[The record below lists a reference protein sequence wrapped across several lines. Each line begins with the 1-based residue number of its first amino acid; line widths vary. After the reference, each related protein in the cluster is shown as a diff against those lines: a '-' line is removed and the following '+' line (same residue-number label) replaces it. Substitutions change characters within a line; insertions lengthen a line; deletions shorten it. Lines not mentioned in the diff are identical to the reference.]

1 MQRGLIRG
9 AAGQSKPSG
18 IVPRTL
24 VDRFPGATWT
34 PLSYAHPSRT
44 WRIDDGTTMYLKVSG
59 AAVHAGVGD
68 ERQRL
73 RWAAGKL
80 PVPAVIDADET
91 DGIEWMQ
98 LAALRGSDGTDPRL
112 LSHPAR
118 LVHRLAS
125 ALRQL
130 HDTPASGCPF
140 DFRIPAAMAH
150 VEARLRGG
158 EIKPSEFKPAFGHYT
173 AEAAVAELRAWLP
186 AGEDPVLTHGD
197 YCAQNIIFDADQ
209 LSGFVDVGALA
220 IADRWRDLAV
230 ATWSLEWNIGPGY
243 EDLLLR
249 AYGVEPDPTRMQ
261 FYRLLYELES

>member
-9 AAGQSKPSG
+9 AAGQLKPSG

-44 WRIDDGTTMYLKVSG
+44 WRIDDGTTVYLKVSG

-98 LAALRGSDGTDPRL
+98 LAALRGSTAPIHDCSAIRL
-112 LSHPAR
+112 GSC
-118 LVHRLAS
+118 
-125 ALRQL
+125 
-130 HDTPASGCPF
+130 TG
-140 DFRIPAAMAH
+140 
-150 VEARLRGG
+150 
-158 EIKPSEFKPAFGHYT
+158 
-173 AEAAVAELRAWLP
+173 
-186 AGEDPVLTHGD
+186 
-197 YCAQNIIFDADQ
+197 
-209 LSGFVDVGALA
+209 
-220 IADRWRDLAV
+220 
-230 ATWSLEWNIGPGY
+230 
-243 EDLLLR
+243 
-249 AYGVEPDPTRMQ
+249 
-261 FYRLLYELES
+261 